1 MRRIFNRS
9 MSVLNFDL
17 DRFQEEPALGIIR
30 GVKEESLEGVLE
42 AMISGG
48 LLFAEVTLNTP
59 NASSLIEKAAKL
71 YSDSICLG
79 AGTVL
84 SLADAQM
91 AAESGA
97 QFIVSPTL
105 NEEVA
110 VFCKANN
117 LAYFPGALTPT
128 EIEKA
133 WHAGATMVKVFPAS
147 QMGSS
152 YFRTIKGPFQNI
164 PLMAVGGINSKNISD
179 YLSAGADAVAL
190 GGSIIS
196 LSRMKEKKYSLIQK
210 DIEVFLLAVRKFYST
225 ISSNQ

>member
-1 MRRIFNRS
+1 

-164 PLMAVGGINSKNISD
+164 PLMAVGGINPKNISD